1 MVEKA
6 CKHCRYINVEGN
18 TCALC
23 GSSDLTEK
31 WSNYV
36 YIEDPEKSEIAKSI
50 GAKAPGKYAL
60 NIKM

>member
-1 MVEKA
+1 MAEKA
-6 CKHCRYINVEGN
+6 CKGCRYVTIEG
-18 TCALC
+18 TACVAC
-23 GSSDLTEK
+23 GSTDLTEK
-31 WSNYV
+31 WNNYV